1 MIIFYYLKNRE
12 KKLSEQDG
20 KIIPK
25 TKEIISEKDN
35 APSKER
41 LIKKRSEL
49 EYYIFLSD
57 GKMLFNGKNLI
68 YNQRNIPSSMI
79 LEMLLVNLISK
90 ENVNSSEVSMSS
102 NKNKFG
108 LKVKFRK
115 FDWGNETVL
124 INMSEVR
131 DDSVND
137 FLEFM
142 ELFNEN
148 GKSPFFDEGMVP
160 TSIENSVRKVIIN
173 SNMANIES
181 IQSSNAPSDLKDQD
195 SLTKLGKFQ
204 ELKNLK
210 QNDLITEEEYQKCKE
225 ELLQK
230 ILKSS

>member
-160 TSIENSVRKVIIN
+160 TSIENSVKKVIIN

-195 SLTKLGKFQ
+195 SLM
-204 ELKNLK
+204 
-210 QNDLITEEEYQKCKE
+210 
-225 ELLQK
+225 
-230 ILKSS
+230 